1 MFWQLAA
8 TVPSTDWGQLNSAL
22 YTVTFMAQQNG
33 KGKTCHYCLETDHQ
47 STLAPRKPGNQVVG
61 QGGFGLLMSAGVES
75 RRPGGNSGSCSASG
89 MSAEPH
95 RAVAPSVDKLED
107 RALTKVPSQ
116 ESLLCME

>member
-1 MFWQLAA
+1 M
-8 TVPSTDWGQLNSAL
+8 
-22 YTVTFMAQQNG
+22 VTFMAQQDG
-33 KGKTCHYCLETDHQ
+33 KGRTCLETDHQ
-47 STLAPRKPGNQVVG
+47 SGDCALAARKPGNQVVG